1 MAGEGEGRRRELFLG
16 VDVSER
22 RGHRLA
28 WIDGELRVVALEQ
41 ARGAAEVV
49 EALRRLQP
57 DVVAVDASQ
66 RPALH
71 LMDSPRYRA
80 RLVPPPRPGAYL
92 GFRVCEWE
100 VRRRGL
106 AIYPT
111 PRSEEEAPGWMRAGF
126 ALFRLLGAERRLPGS
141 LADAG
146 ASLLEAYPAL
156 SFTALAGGWLP
167 PKNRPEGRLRR
178 FELLRALGL
187 RWEEGRPGAGHPAAG
202 LDHDALDA
210 LVIAYTAWRYAR
222 GEALL
227 LGDPREGLL
236 VAPVRRLPDRWE
248 RAPAPLEPPRR
259 PRALQ
264 REPDDSTSLR

>member
-1 MAGEGEGRRRELFLG
+1 MPGGRLFLG

-28 WIDGELRVVALEQ
+28 WLDDDLRVVALEQ
-41 ARGAAEVV
+41 AADVAAVV
-49 EALRRLQP
+49 TAVRRRQP

-66 RPALH
+66 RPGLH
-71 LMDSPRYRA
+71 LMDSARYRA
-80 RLVPPPRPGAYL
+80 RLAPRPRPGVYR

-111 PRSEEEAPGWMRAGF
+111 PRSEAEAPGWMRVGF
-126 ALFRLLGAERRLPGS
+126 ALFRRLEEDRRLPRA
-141 LADAG
+141 LDDTG

-167 PKNRPEGRLRR
+167 PKSRPEGRLERLRLLAALGVRR
-178 FELLRALGL
+178 AGGGPLRA
-187 RWEEGRPGAGHPAAG
+187 EEAD

-210 LVIAYTAWRYAR
+210 LVLAYTAWRYAR
-222 GEALL
+222 AEAVL

-236 VAPVRRLPDRWE
+236 AAPVRSLPERWLRARASAGAAE
-248 RAPAPLEPPRR
+248 AATAPAPAGVSGSRPLPP
-259 PRALQ
+259 A
-264 REPDDSTSLR
+264 

>member
-1 MAGEGEGRRRELFLG
+1 MAAEQGGGRGGELFLG
-16 VDVSER
+16 VDVSQR

-28 WIDGELRVVALEQ
+28 WIDGRLRVVGLER
-41 ARGAAEVV
+41 AAGSAAVAEAVRRRG
-49 EALRRLQP
+49 P
-57 DVVAVDASQ
+57 DLVAVDASQ

-80 RLVPPPRPGAYL
+80 SLVPPPRPGAYL

-111 PRSEEEAPGWMRAGF
+111 PHREEEAPGWMREGF
-126 ALFRLLGAERRLPGS
+126 ALFRLLAVDRRLPAS

-167 PKNRPEGRLRR
+167 PKSRPEGRRR
-178 FELLRALGL
+178 RLELLAGLGL
-187 RWEEGRPGAGHPAAG
+187 SGLEEAAGAEPAA

-236 VAPVRRLPDRWE
+236 VAPVRLLPERW
-248 RAPAPLEPPRR
+248 RKVPG
-259 PRALQ
+259 
-264 REPDDSTSLR
+264 